1 MAATVVEVA
10 ASAQIPS
17 LAWELLYT
25 VGTVK
30 KKKKEF
36 GSSHHGSAVNESD

>member
-17 LAWELLYT
+17 LAWELLYA

-30 KKKKEF
+30 KKKKGILEF
-36 GSSHHGSAVNESD
+36 PSWLSE